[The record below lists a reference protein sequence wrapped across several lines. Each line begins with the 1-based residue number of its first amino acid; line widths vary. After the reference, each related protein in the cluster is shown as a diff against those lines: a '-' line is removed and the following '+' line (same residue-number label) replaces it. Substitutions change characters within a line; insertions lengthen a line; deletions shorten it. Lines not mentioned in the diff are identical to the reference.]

1 MDAPHKLAGKEGFHM
16 NRRFGFMIGG
26 GCLLIGAILAGI
38 ILLVI
43 SIPIT
48 VYRNSSSAP
57 ARQQPTFQSVRQV
70 LQAAPTFTPAASA
83 VATATQPVS
92 GTSTNGGGAST
103 EIASLLR
110 GRYEQLHPGVVN
122 IQVLTRAAADNT
134 SNDSGVGLGA
144 GSGFILDTQGHIV
157 TNNHVVADATQVIAI
172 FYNGI
177 QAEAQVIGTDGDSDL
192 AVIQVQSLPQ
202 GTHPLPLGDSDRLQV
217 GDWVIAIGNPFGLG
231 GSMTLGIVSAL
242 GRAIPGAASFSIPQ
256 AVQTDAAINP
266 GNSGGPLIDLAGEVM
281 GVNAQIQTGGGNGN
295 TGVGFAIPANAV
307 RHVIPSLIAN
317 GAYQWPWLGVES
329 VGEDSPL
336 NWLIVQANQLNTQQ
350 GAYITRV
357 VPNGPAAKAGLRG
370 STSTATVS
378 GIPDIPV
385 GGDLVLAV
393 DGQPI
398 SNFNDLLAYV
408 AFKAPGD
415 KLVLT
420 ILRDGKQSQ
429 LTVTLEPRPA
439 NVAPEA
445 PTR

>member
-1 MDAPHKLAGKEGFHM
+1 M

-256 AVQTDAAINP
+256 AVQTDAAIN
-266 GNSGGPLIDLAGEVM
+266 
-281 GVNAQIQTGGGNGN
+281 NGN